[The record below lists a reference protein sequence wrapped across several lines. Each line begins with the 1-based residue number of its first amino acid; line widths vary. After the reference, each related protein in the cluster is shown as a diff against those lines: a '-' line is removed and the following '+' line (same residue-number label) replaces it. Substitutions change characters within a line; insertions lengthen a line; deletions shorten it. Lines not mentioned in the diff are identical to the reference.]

1 MSLRNLVVTGSP
13 TVFPSH
19 GGGIPFFIGN
29 NPHANGRWND
39 AGGLLGRQVSLE
51 RDELAE
57 KLGLQGEGASLDAA
71 IGGELYHRAFEY
83 IRTQPGSYLLLELK
97 KLWALSGNHAYAH
110 DYDLLGEQELLGAA
124 FPFGLPFGIV
134 LGLGPLGLLLLYL
147 RARRARHELSHA
159 ALCCVL
165 VGLCLAT
172 LVANLVWFTAAQHRV
187 PLYVPLAFA
196 AGPAIDSIFRRL
208 RNELPA
214 AALPIGACVAAGVLL
229 VQSFVPRVADPK
241 PSSTHYFNLA
251 NAEEELGRPE
261 AALAHYALATER
273 NPKQAAY
280 WWRRAILAQRM
291 RRLDDAR
298 HSLDQLLALPD
309 LPPKLRAATRSAR
322 AALQ

>member
-1 MSLRNLVVTGSP
+1 MSVRNLVVTGSP

-39 AGGLLGRQVSLE
+39 AGGLLGRSVSLE

-57 KLGLQGEGASLDAA
+57 KLGFSGEGASLDAA
-71 IGGELYHRAFEY
+71 IGGELYRRAFEY

-97 KLWALSGNHAYAH
+97 KLWALSGNHAYVH
-110 DYDLLGEQELLGAA
+110 DYDLLGEQELLGAT
-124 FPFGLPFGIV
+124 FPFGLPFGIL
-134 LGLGPLGLLLLYL
+134 LGLGALGLLLLFQ
-147 RARRARHELSHA
+147 RARRARHELAHA
-159 ALCCVL
+159 ALFSVL
-165 VGLCLAT
+165 IGLCLAT

-196 AGPAIDSIFRRL
+196 AGPAIDAIYKRL

-214 AALPIGACVAAGVLL
+214 SEIPLGACIAASLL
-229 VQSFVPRVADPK
+229 LLQAFYPRVADPK

-261 AALAHYALATER
+261 AALAHYALATDR

-298 HSLDQLLALPD
+298 YSLDRLLALPD
-309 LPPKLRAATRSAR
+309 LPPKLRAATRNAR
-322 AALQ
+322 RALE